1 MHTKMRNDWERE
13 REREREA
20 IEDEQKI
27 MLREGYEAYMQRE
40 DGKIRMCPSYA
51 ESITHYNNKTF
62 ALNSI
67 SSPQN
72 RLYIYNATWID
83 KCWQ

>member
-13 REREREA
+13 REREREV
-20 IEDEQKI
+20 IEDKQKI

-72 RLYIYNATWID
+72 RLYIYNATFYD
-83 KCWQ
+83 KRLQ

>member
-13 REREREA
+13 RMREREV
-20 IEDEQKI
+20 IEDKQKI
-27 MLREGYEAYMQRE
+27 MRREGYKAYMQRE

-72 RLYIYNATWID
+72 RLYIYNATFFD
-83 KCWQ
+83 KRLQ

>member
-13 REREREA
+13 REREV
-20 IEDEQKI
+20 IEDKQKI
-27 MLREGYEAYMQRE
+27 MLREGYKAYMQRE

-72 RLYIYNATWID
+72 RLYIYNATFCD
-83 KCWQ
+83 KRLQ

>member
-13 REREREA
+13 KEREV
-20 IEDEQKI
+20 IEDKQKI

-62 ALNSI
+62 SLNSI

-83 KCWQ
+83 KRLQ

>member
-1 MHTKMRNDWERE
+1 MTERE
-13 REREREA
+13 REREREV
-20 IEDEQKI
+20 IEDKQKI

-72 RLYIYNATWID
+72 RLYIYNATFFD
-83 KCWQ
+83 KRLQ

>member
-1 MHTKMRNDWERE
+1 MYMHTKMRNDGERE
-13 REREREA
+13 REREREV
-20 IEDEQKI
+20 IEDKQKI
-27 MLREGYEAYMQRE
+27 MLREGYKAYMQRE
-40 DGKIRMCPSYA
+40 DGKIRMCPSYV

-72 RLYIYNATWID
+72 RLYIYNAT
-83 KCWQ
+83 

>member
-13 REREREA
+13 REREREV
-20 IEDEQKI
+20 IEDKQKI
-27 MLREGYEAYMQRE
+27 MRREGYEAYMQRE

-51 ESITHYNNKTF
+51 ESITHYNNKTL

-72 RLYIYNATWID
+72 RLYIYNATFFD
-83 KCWQ
+83 KRLQ